1 MMPMKAILVAP
12 PWDVADMMAV
22 MKKDMSG
29 TLHSNAELSRC
40 QSCLAAAVKARE
52 RSTSLSL
59 AADLA
64 SNVSSVLLM
73 LPLPAKTD
81 KGEVLLCFR
90 YCVEGCTCMSLT
102 AWLDHPG
109 LQSVIQLHGLPCMY
123 RKPHVLGSEQHPYGT
138 SQRTKACVAL
148 EG

>member
-1 MMPMKAILVAP
+1 MAP

-29 TLHSNAELSRC
+29 TLHGNAELSRC
-40 QSCLAAAVKARE
+40 HSRLAAAVKARE
-52 RSTSLSL
+52 RPTSLSL

-81 KGEVLLCFR
+81 KGGVLAL
-90 YCVEGCTCMSLT
+90 SPL
-102 AWLDHPG
+102 
-109 LQSVIQLHGLPCMY
+109 LQLRMQMY
-123 RKPHVLGSEQHPYGT
+123 
-138 SQRTKACVAL
+138 
-148 EG
+148 